1 MKQYSLLDSIHAPAD
16 VRALQEE
23 ELPKLCQEVR
33 NFLIDSVSRTGGHLA
48 SNLGVVELTVALH
61 RVFSLPDDKIVFDV
75 GHQSYTH
82 KLLTGRKDG
91 FARLRKIG
99 GISGFPRPAE
109 SRMTRSLRGT
119 PPIRFQRRLVLRKLL
134 CCKRVRIIPLP

>member
-48 SNLGVVELTVALH
+48 
-61 RVFSLPDDKIVFDV
+61 
-75 GHQSYTH
+75 
-82 KLLTGRKDG
+82 GR
-91 FARLRKIG
+91 
-99 GISGFPRPAE
+99 
-109 SRMTRSLRGT
+109 
-119 PPIRFQRRLVLRKLL
+119 
-134 CCKRVRIIPLP
+134 